1 MNTLISL
8 DKVINV
14 DEKLNDKESEFRKKL
29 LDKIIST
36 QELVAIDDFEGEEK
50 ELLKSLVDKDVLVF
64 EEGQIVFA
72 YPVSKKTTNHHV
84 ILADGRD
91 FFSMCAIDALGSTF
105 VFGQDTDISSVCPV
119 SGEEIHVTVK
129 NKEIAGYSPENI
141 HAIHVDLS
149 AVENWAANC

>member
-1 MNTLISL
+1 M
-8 DKVINV
+8 
-14 DEKLNDKESEFRKKL
+14 
-29 LDKIIST
+29 
-36 QELVAIDDFEGEEK
+36 
-50 ELLKSLVDKDVLVF
+50 VF

-72 YPVSKKTTNHHV
+72 YPVSKKPTNHHV

-129 NKEIAGYSPENI
+129 DKEIEGYSPENI
-141 HAIHVDLS
+141 YAIHVDLS

>member
-36 QELVAIDDFEGEEK
+36 QELVVLDDFEGEEK

-72 YPVSKKTTNHHV
+72 YPVSKKPTNHHV
-84 ILADGRD
+84 KLADGRE

-105 VFGQDTDISSVCPV
+105 VFGQDTEISSICPV
-119 SGEEIHVTVK
+119 SEEEIHVKIK
-129 NKEIAGYSPENI
+129 NNEIVEHSPENI
-141 HAIHVDLS
+141 QAIHVDLS

>member
-29 LDKIIST
+29 LDKIISS
-36 QELVAIDDFEGEEK
+36 QELVALDDYEGEEK
-50 ELLKSLVDKDVLVF
+50 ELLKSLVSKDVLVP

-72 YPVSKKTTNHHV
+72 YPVSKKPTNHHV
-84 ILADGRD
+84 KLADGRE

-105 VFGQDTDISSVCPV
+105 VFGQDTEISSICPV
-119 SGEEIHVTVK
+119 SLISLSLIFQFIYQFNFWSYTEKIIV
-129 NKEIAGYSPENI
+129 YSTPYG
-141 HAIHVDLS
+141 LGRFF
-149 AVENWAANC
+149 